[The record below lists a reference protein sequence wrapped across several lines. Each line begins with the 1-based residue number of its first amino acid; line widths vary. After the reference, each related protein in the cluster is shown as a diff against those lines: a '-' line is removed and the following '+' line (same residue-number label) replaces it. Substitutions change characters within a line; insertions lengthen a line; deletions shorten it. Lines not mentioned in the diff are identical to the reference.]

1 MTEVNQAPVEP
12 SVPGSADEPTPTN
25 KDHVSYDTYRRTVNE
40 AKNEREARRK
50 LEAELAEIRKRDKAI
65 EEQELAKK
73 GEYEKLLQLREQ
85 EAKSLKEQLDAYHA
99 QFKRASK
106 LNAFMKAA
114 GTELD
119 DKWLSLVDVDSI
131 ATRPDADNE
140 IDQLS
145 VQNAVETFRKTWPE
159 AFKAKGANIPADMPN
174 GTGYITES
182 EWKQLTK
189 AEDKRKYKQNQILWG
204 K

>member
-1 MTEVNQAPVEP
+1 MTEENLAPVEP
-12 SVPGSADEPTPTN
+12 SVPGSADEPAPTN

-50 LEAELAEIRKRDKAI
+50 LEAELAEVRKRDKAI

-85 EAKSLKEQLDAYHA
+85 ENQTLKQQLDSYST

-106 LNAFMKAA
+106 LNAFIKAA

-119 DKWLSLVDVDSI
+119 DKWLGLIDVDSI
-131 ATRPDADNE
+131 ATRPDAENE
-140 IDQLS
+140 IDQMS
-145 VQNAVETFRKTWPE
+145 VQSAVETFRKTWPE
-159 AFKAKGANIPADMPN
+159 AFKPKGSSIPADMPN

-182 EWKQLTK
+182 EWKKLTK
-189 AEDKRKYKQNQILWG
+189 ADEKRKYKQNQILWG

>member
-1 MTEVNQAPVEP
+1 MTEENQAPVEP
-12 SVPGSADEPTPTN
+12 SVPGSADEPTPTT
-25 KDHVSYDTYRRTVNE
+25 KDHVSYETYRRTVNE

-50 LEAELAEIRKRDKAI
+50 LESELAEIRKREKAI

-85 EAKSLKEQLDAYHA
+85 ENQTLKQKLDSFDA

-106 LNAFMKAA
+106 LNAFIKAA

-119 DKWLSLVDVDSI
+119 DKWLTLVDVDAI
-131 ATRPDADNE
+131 ATRPDAENE
-140 IDQLS
+140 IDQMS
-145 VQNAVETFRKTWPE
+145 VQSAVETFRKTWPE
-159 AFKAKGANIPADMPN
+159 AFKPKGSHLPTDMPN

-182 EWKQLTK
+182 DWKKLTK

>member
-1 MTEVNQAPVEP
+1 MIEANQAPVEP

-25 KDHVSYDTYRRTVNE
+25 KDHVSYETYRRTVNE

-85 EAKSLKEQLDAYHA
+85 ENQSLKTQLDTFNA
-99 QFKRASK
+99 QFKKASK
-106 LNAFMKAA
+106 LNAFIKAA

-119 DKWLSLVDVDSI
+119 DKWLGLVDVDSI

-145 VQNAVETFRKTWPE
+145 LQTAVETFRKTWPE
-159 AFKAKGANIPADMPN
+159 AFKPKGSNIPADMPN

-182 EWKQLTK
+182 EWRKLTK
-189 AEDKRKYKQNQILWG
+189 SEEQRKYKSNQILWG